1 MSAAQ
6 VDTAAAYLRR
16 LGVAEVPRATVPFD
30 PGYDPAT
37 VVAHL
42 EQSGQFMPMLKLS
55 MATWL
60 IADGSAVQRKI
71 TAARARD
78 VPVVCGG
85 GPFEIAAAQ
94 RVLPD
99 YLDLCAAIGMTRIE
113 AGEGFTD
120 LVHDPD
126 TVLELASA
134 RGLEVQFE
142 LGRKHDGPF
151 DAAEAEELVE
161 KGRRWLGAGAAQ
173 LVVEARE
180 SAAGVGLFGSDGSLD
195 VQLADVF
202 ADAFGLA
209 TVVFEAPT
217 KVSQFAM
224 LDHFGHDVWLT
235 NVRLEELL
243 RVEIYRRGL
252 HSDSWANER
261 LRPAAPE
268 SPIDTT
274 DSSRG

>member
-1 MSAAQ
+1 MSEVPEAA
-6 VDTAAAYLRR
+6 AAAYLRL
-16 LGVAEVPRATVPFD
+16 LGVAEVPAATVPFD

-42 EQSGQFMPMLKLS
+42 EQSGRYMPMLKLS

-60 IADGSAVQRKI
+60 IADAAAVQRKI
-71 TAARARD
+71 AAARAHD

-85 GPFEIAAAQ
+85 GPFEIAAVQ
-94 RVLPD
+94 QVLPE

-120 LVHDPD
+120 LVHDPG
-126 TVLELASA
+126 TVLALATA

-180 SAAGVGLFGSDGSLD
+180 SAAGVGLFGADGTLD
-195 VQLADVF
+195 VRLAEMF

-217 KVSQFAM
+217 KASQFAM

-235 NVRLEELL
+235 NVRLEEFL

-261 LRPAAPE
+261 LRPALPE
-268 SPIDTT
+268 RSIHTT
-274 DSSRG
+274 DSGRG

>member
-1 MSAAQ
+1 MNPQPEDA
-6 VDTAAAYLRR
+6 AAAYLRE
-16 LGVAEVPRATVPFD
+16 LGVAAVPRATVAFD

-42 EQSGQFMPMLKLS
+42 EQSARFMPMLKLS

-60 IADGSAVQRKI
+60 IADPSTVQRKI
-71 TAARARD
+71 AAARAHD

-94 RVLPD
+94 RVLPQ
-99 YLDLCAAIGMTRIE
+99 YLDVCAATGMTRIE

-126 TVLELASA
+126 AVLALASA

-151 DAAEAEELVE
+151 DAAEAEGLLE

-180 SAAGVGLFGSDGSLD
+180 SAAGVGLFGSDGTLD
-195 VQLADVF
+195 VELADLF

-217 KVSQFAM
+217 KASQFAM

-235 NVRLEELL
+235 NVRLEEVL

-252 HSDSWANER
+252 HSDSWANPR
-261 LRPAAPE
+261 LRPGVAE
-268 SPIDTT
+268 QPIHTT
-274 DSSRG
+274 DSGRS